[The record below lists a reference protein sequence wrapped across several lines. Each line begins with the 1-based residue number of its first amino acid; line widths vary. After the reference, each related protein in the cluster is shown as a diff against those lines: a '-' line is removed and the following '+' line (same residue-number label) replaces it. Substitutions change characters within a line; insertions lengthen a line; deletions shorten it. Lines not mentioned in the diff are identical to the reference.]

1 MSTGKKIMLGVGVL
15 ILAGALYLFINFQ
28 RSGKDVKEQV
38 VPQLQLAQMQVT
50 NLTADRAEI
59 QMNMIIDNPTPV
71 GLDIDSL
78 YYTIYIEDN
87 EVVKTTY
94 PDPLHI
100 EGSGNTTVSLPLTI
114 YYDKLQS
121 VLKKLEEE
129 GKDSVVYKINA
140 ILHTDLALIPKD
152 KFDLEVEKKMPL
164 IRAPEIKVTDIRI
177 DKLDFSGA
185 VVQVEAFVVNE
196 NVYPL
201 GFENMDYSFQ
211 IDDNETME
219 GHKSETVK
227 VEAKDSTTIAIPVEV
242 NFKEMGKGLID
253 LIKEGGDLQYTFNLR
268 AKLVSDAHF
277 LKEGEMTLN
286 ATGKLNELA
295 DVAKEQISEEK

>member
-1 MSTGKKIMLGVGVL
+1 MVGVGVV
-15 ILAGALYLFINFQ
+15 ILAGALYLIINFQ

-38 VPQLQLAQMQVT
+38 IPQLQLAQMQVT
-50 NLTADRAEI
+50 NLTADRANVR
-59 QMNMIIDNPTPV
+59 MNMIIDNPTPV

-78 YYTIYIEDN
+78 YYTVYIEGN

-129 GKDSVVYKINA
+129 GKDSVVYKVNA
-140 ILHTDLALIPKD
+140 ILHTDLALIPKE

-164 IRAPEIKVTDIRI
+164 IRAPEIKVTDIRV
-177 DKLDFSGA
+177 DKLNFSGA
-185 VVQVEAFVVNE
+185 VIQVKSFIVNK
-196 NVYPL
+196 NVFSL

-211 IDDNETME
+211 IEDNEIME
-219 GHKSETVK
+219 GHKSEKVK
-227 VEAKDSTTIAIPVEV
+227 IEPKDSATIAIPVEL
-242 NFKEMGKGLID
+242 NFKEMGKGLVD
-253 LIKEGGDLQYTFNLR
+253 LIKEGGDLQYNFNLR
-268 AKLVSDAHF
+268 TKLVSDAHF
-277 LKEGEMTLN
+277 LEEGEMTLN

-295 DVAKEQISEEK
+295 EVAKEQISEEK